1 MSEKIQKIK
10 LWELQATK
18 KWQQTDYGF
27 LPKGVY
33 KKPLP
38 HRKATWR
45 QEKMETMIVAYKSLS

>member
-18 KWQQTDYGF
+18 KWQQNDCGF
-27 LPKGVY
+27 LSKEVY

-38 HRKATWR
+38 HRKVVWR
-45 QEKMETMIVAYKSLS
+45 QENKETKLIPYD